1 MKNILRLSMI
11 AALSALV
18 AESASAGKPLSPQ
31 VELVTQLYRQ
41 YACEA
46 VIEIP
51 ELSNCSL
58 LDQPKSTLIH
68 FFDPRLAQ
76 AITQDRICTKKSREL
91 CRLDFMPLWDSQ
103 DASGAVVS
111 VGEGKN
117 PTTVIADISY
127 PQTKRQLTY
136 SLKKTKHGWRIVDIA
151 FGNSKRSLMG
161 ILASH

>member
-1 MKNILRLSMI
+1 MKNTFRLSTI
-11 AALSALV
+11 AALSTLV
-18 AESASAGKPLSPQ
+18 AGSAGAGLPLSPQ
-31 VELVTQLYRQ
+31 VELVTQLYKQ

-58 LDQPKSTLIH
+58 LDQPKSTLLH

-76 AITQDRICTKKSREL
+76 AITQDRTCTKKSREL

-103 DASGAVVS
+103 DASGAIVS
-111 VGEGKN
+111 VSEGKN
-117 PTTVIADISY
+117 PTTVIADINY

-136 SLKKTKHGWRIVDIA
+136 SLKKTKRGWRIVDIA
-151 FGNSKRSLMG
+151 YGDSKLSLMG
-161 ILASH
+161 ILASR